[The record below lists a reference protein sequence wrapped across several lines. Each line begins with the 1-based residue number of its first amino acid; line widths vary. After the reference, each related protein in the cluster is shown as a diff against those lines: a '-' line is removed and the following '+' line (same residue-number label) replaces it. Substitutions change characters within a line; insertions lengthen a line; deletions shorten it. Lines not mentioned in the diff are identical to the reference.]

1 MDPILYSLP
10 LLLSVTLVFTYAV
23 LRTFTQLW
31 IIHRRKVAIFQK
43 YEQDPKSFDSSQS
56 VIEQILEQERLN
68 QAIVRQDYAITGT
81 CLAALGLSGVFLG
94 RFLGYGEFAVG
105 LYIGG
110 IACIVL
116 GVAIA
121 LLGYLIRAL
130 TRPIHT
136 RQT

>member
-1 MDPILYSLP
+1 MDPVLYSVP
-10 LLLSVTLVFTYAV
+10 LLLSVALLFTYAV
-23 LRTFTQLW
+23 ARTFAQLW
-31 IIHRRKVAIFQK
+31 AIHRRKVAIFQK
-43 YEQDPKSFDSSQS
+43 YEEDPRAFGSSQE

-68 QAIVRQDYAITGT
+68 QRAVRQDYAITGT
-81 CLAALGLSGVFLG
+81 CLAAIGLTGVFVG
-94 RFLGYGEFAVG
+94 RLLGYGEVAVG

-110 IACIVL
+110 IGCIVL

-136 RQT
+136 R